1 MTIPNEEEY
10 TVARVE
16 IEKKV
21 LSENDRIAADIRS
34 KLAAHRILALN
45 LVSSPGS
52 GKTSLL
58 EKTLAGLGPDIRL
71 ALIAGDVQ
79 TENDAERLKAAGG
92 KVVYPIVTRGACHL
106 DASMV
111 LREVDKIDL
120 SQVDLLFI
128 ENVGNLVCPSS
139 YDLGEK
145 AKVVVVS
152 VTEGEDKPLKY
163 PGMFR
168 RSSLMIINKLDLL
181 PHCDFNLE
189 KVEANARQINGQL
202 EVLRLSCRTGEG
214 LDGWFGWLKAT
225 LRDSQAGSR

>member
-1 MTIPNEEEY
+1 MAKI
-10 TVARVE
+10 E

-34 KLAAHRILALN
+34 RLSAHKVLALN

-58 EKTLAGLGPDIRL
+58 EKTLAHVGVDIRM

-79 TENDAERLKAAGG
+79 TENDADRLKAAGG

-106 DASMV
+106 DAAMV
-111 LREVDKIDL
+111 MRELEKIDL
-120 SQVDLLFI
+120 SAIDLLFI

-139 YDLGEK
+139 YDLGES
-145 AKVVVVS
+145 AKVVIIS
-152 VTEGEDKPLKY
+152 VTEGDDKPLKY

-168 RSSLMIINKLDLL
+168 RSSLMLINKLDLL
-181 PHCDFNLE
+181 PHCDFSLE
-189 KVEANARQINGQL
+189 TVTTNAKGINGQL
-202 EVLRLSCRTGEG
+202 EILRLSCRTGDG
-214 LDGWFGWLKAT
+214 LTGWYDWLKNRLAET
-225 LRDSQAGSR
+225 RRQA